1 MQINSYQAIT
11 AISTS
16 YPGHSQNQA
25 ANESASVSDANNA
38 KHDRVTLSDR
48 ALKFMGNFQMSEQD
62 ITGFKNILGEAI
74 DVNAYSDPKSYLA
87 SLSTGDRE
95 ILRKSHGLAK
105 PINVATLSH
114 EGAYNLLLPP
124 TEAKDLDNNGLTT
137 VGSAQTFQY
146 PPVNAPANVHAAWA
160 EATKDMSD
168 GERLLFQGNFMVTN
182 IEANLRFDSAGNPIG
197 IYEPNDPEYTNP
209 WADKNFSYRG
219 EAEKFLA
226 RLDDVKNQ
234 IPSDQYEH
242 RKEQLN
248 ALLNA
253 LDKYHV
259 A

>member
-1 MQINSYQAIT
+1 MQINSYQAIA

-16 YPGHSQNQA
+16 YTGRSQNPA
-25 ANESASVSDANNA
+25 AHEDISVSDASEV
-38 KHDRVTLSDR
+38 KHDRVTFSDR
-48 ALKFMGNFQMSEQD
+48 ALKFMANFQMSEQD
-62 ITGFKNILGEAI
+62 IAGFKNILGEAI

-124 TEAKDLDNNGLTT
+124 TAAKDLDNNGLTT

-160 EATKDMSD
+160 EASKEMSD
-168 GERLLFQGNFMVTN
+168 GERLLFQGNFLVTN

>member
-1 MQINSYQAIT
+1 MT
-11 AISTS
+11 
-16 YPGHSQNQA
+16 
-25 ANESASVSDANNA
+25 
-38 KHDRVTLSDR
+38 
-48 ALKFMGNFQMSEQD
+48 NFQMSEED
-62 ITGFKNILGEAI
+62 ISGFKNILAEAI
-74 DVNAYSDPKSYLA
+74 DVNAYSYPKSYLA
-87 SLSTGDRE
+87 NLSTGDRE

-105 PINVATLSH
+105 AFDVATLSH

-124 TEAKDLDNNGLTT
+124 TAAKDLDNNGLTT

-182 IEANLRFDSAGNPIG
+182 IEANLRFDSAGNPTG

-209 WADKNFSYRG
+209 WADKSFSYRG
-219 EAEKFLA
+219 ETEKFLA
-226 RLDDVKNQ
+226 RLEDFKNQ

-242 RKEQLN
+242 RKEQLS
-248 ALLNA
+248 ALLNS
-253 LDKYHV
+253 LNKHHV